1 MPGEVH
7 MALESGP
14 PIAGQESDCADGGGP
29 SVVNERNYLAAAH
42 IAQKLRDAGF
52 ACEIVSLDSAA
63 LRLPLS
69 KQ

>member
-1 MPGEVH
+1 

-14 PIAGQESDCADGGGP
+14 PIAGNDRALESDCADGGGP

-63 LRLPLS
+63 LRLILP
-69 KQ
+69 KN

>member
-1 MPGEVH
+1 VRESNPPMAGNDR
-7 MALESGP
+7 ALERQS
-14 PIAGQESDCADGGGP
+14 ADGGGP